1 MPHNLR
7 LSRGRAIPRD
17 ITQIGIILMS
27 NIETLGTRIAKA
39 MIKGDEAIAKANES
53 TLDKVCN
60 EVIKAARSGITK
72 ADLKPLRASIVSQ
85 YIEAGNEESSAKVQ
99 ASQVMRLVKVAA
111 NLDKKLSEYHAIN
124 TVEDGIAT
132 LEMVA
137 SAASSTSLKTCY
149 EGLAVPSDDVAS
161 DEEIAAES
169 ESSEPLAKDAPEIQ
183 HLFSEFLQKAFDN
196 GHTKMEI
203 AQYLAQVSIDLHR
216 DAS

>member
-1 MPHNLR
+1 
-7 LSRGRAIPRD
+7 
-17 ITQIGIILMS
+17 MS